1 MLDNKII
8 KYISRNMKIRY
19 IVMIFIIIANIAN
32 AILKFESYIYEKQ
45 ITDDANFI
53 EFLFKFKN
61 ISGQSINIL
70 DIDADCGCINISS
83 DEMTILKGKCST
95 IGTISIEGK
104 IGLIEKRIT
113 VMTDTLVSNRI
124 NLKIKVNI
132 IPVLS
137 LNKRFLFWRIG
148 ETIKSQQITAN
159 LKNTTYKYQDI
170 NYDKKVVSV
179 NIEHISPTQLRLEI
193 VPLSTAKP
201 TKTQVNIALIGK
213 NGNEKKYLIPIYIK

>member
-1 MLDNKII
+1 
-8 KYISRNMKIRY
+8 MKQRY
-19 IVMIFIIIANIAN
+19 LVTIFIIIANIAN
-32 AILKFESYIYEKQ
+32 ATLKFESYIYEKQ

-83 DEMTILKGKCST
+83 DQKTIMKDKH
-95 IGTISIEGK
+95 GTITGTMSIEGK
-104 IGLIEKRIT
+104 SGLVEKKIT
-113 VMTDTLVSNRI
+113 VMTDTLVNNKI
-124 NLKIKVNI
+124 NLNIKVYI